1 MASVIIT
8 AGEAWTEVY
17 SVPFNGIVKLI
28 SGSPK
33 AIGCIGSSVPEIDGV
48 GFAIDRKGVDVAIM
62 PGEKLYL
69 RSYRGI
75 VEVSLVTE
83 ASNKTFESFQK
94 TAFGELSVA
103 QPTSVTQITATYG
116 LLDTTRPIVG
126 PGSSATTEDNLFVA
140 QSGTNPFGVVSLHST
155 RQLSYKAGQGGLVR
169 ITGLFDN
176 SSSGNRCLAGLLT
189 AENRMGFGY
198 NNNEFGILL
207 AHDGVAESQTLTITT
222 AATGSEN
229 ATITVNGIPFTV
241 PITAGSVEH
250 NAYEIAL
257 YLEANDPLHDFESVM
272 SKVVCTGVLDGP
284 EGAYSFSSGT
294 AVAAWNQGFA
304 GVYIT
309 DEWTPRAQ
317 WNRNTC
323 DWLDVTKGNVYQ
335 IQFQYLGFG
344 AIRFFIEDPE
354 SGCFILVH
362 IIEYAN
368 KHLTPSV
375 SNPSFRIG
383 WASQNLG
390 VGENVIVRG
399 GSAAAFVEGDPTQSD
414 DTRGIEVDATG
425 IGTNETTILA
435 IRNPYTFAS
444 RINRVEISILLMSL
458 GTDTTKRAKFTV
470 RKNPTIT
477 GDFIF
482 SEVAPASP
490 VQVAKDNNPVVG
502 GKIMFSFVMTKE
514 GIPPID
520 LTDKLL
526 LLPRDIIVI
535 SASVS
540 SGSASEM
547 SASLNWREDF

>member
-1 MASVIIT
+1 MANVNGS
-8 AGEAWTEVY
+8 AGEEWVLIH
-17 SVPFNGIVKLI
+17 SSPFNGIVRLV
-28 SGSPK
+28 SGEIK
-33 AIGCIGSSVPEIDGV
+33 AIGCVGISIPSVESPGFSIGAAGVSVV
-48 GFAIDRKGVDVAIM
+48 LL
-62 PGEKLYL
+62 PGERLYL
-69 RSYRGI
+69 RSYTGI
-75 VEVSLVTE
+75 VEVALIPKE
-83 ASNKTFESFQK
+83 SNKAFESFQK

-103 QPTSVTQITATYG
+103 QPTSITQITATYG
-116 LLDTTRPIVG
+116 ILDTTRPILG
-126 PGSSATTEDNLFVA
+126 PGSSATTENNVFVA
-140 QSGTNPFGVVSLHST
+140 QSGLHPFGVVSLHTT

-169 ITGLFDN
+169 ITALFDN
-176 SSSGNRCLAGLLT
+176 SSAGNRCLAGLLT

-207 AHDGVAESQTLTITT
+207 AHDGVAESQTLTIST
-222 AATGSEN
+222 AANGIEN
-229 ATITVNGIPFTV
+229 ATITVNGTPFTV

-272 SKVVCTGVLDGP
+272 DKVVCTGVLDGP
-284 EGAYSFSSGT
+284 EGAYSFSSAT
-294 AVAAWNQGFA
+294 SVAAWSQDVE

-309 DEWTPRAQ
+309 DEWTPRTQ

-323 DWLDVTKGNVYQ
+323 AWLDVTKGNVYQ

-344 AIRFFIEDPE
+344 AIRFYVESPE
-354 SGCFILVH
+354 SGCFVLVH
-362 IIEYAN
+362 VIEYAN
-368 KHLTPSV
+368 KHLAPSV

-390 VGENVIVRG
+390 VGDNVIVRG

-414 DTRGIEVDATG
+414 DTRGIEVDAEN
-425 IGTNETTILA
+425 IGTEETTILA
-435 IRNPYTFAS
+435 IRNPYTFAA

-458 GTDTTKRAKFTV
+458 GTDTTKRAKFKI

-482 SEVAPASP
+482 SEVDPASP
-490 VQVAKDNNPVVG
+490 VQIATDNNPVSG
-502 GKIMFSFVMTKE
+502 GKLMFSFVMTKE

-520 LTDKLL
+520 LTGKLL
-526 LLPRDIIVI
+526 LLPRDILVI
-535 SASVS
+535 SSSVS
-540 SGSASEM
+540 SGSPSEM